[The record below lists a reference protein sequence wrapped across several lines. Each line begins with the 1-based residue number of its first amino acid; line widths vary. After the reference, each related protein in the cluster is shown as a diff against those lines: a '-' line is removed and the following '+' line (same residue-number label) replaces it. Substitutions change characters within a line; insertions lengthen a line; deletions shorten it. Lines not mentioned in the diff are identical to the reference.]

1 MWITVDSIL
10 VRRIGLTALW
20 LGFVGYAFGF
30 APPDDPGTLDLIVR
44 LSSGQFAGVNPLVVN
59 LFNIMGVL
67 PLMYCCLLYSDGR
80 GQKLPAWAFSAG
92 SFGLGA
98 FALMPYLIFR
108 SPNPGFEGK
117 KNWVIKFW
125 DSRWTAIAITVGA
138 IGLLVAGLTQGDW
151 ADFWQQWHSSR
162 FIHVMSLDFCMLSCL
177 VPTMLGDDMA
187 RRGLDD
193 RRIFWAVA
201 LVPLLGPLVYL
212 VLRPAIA
219 PQPPILGEQEVGE
232 AVGQEVG

>member
-1 MWITVDSIL
+1 MTSTL
-10 VRRIGLTALW
+10 TRRIGLTALW
-20 LGFVGYAFGF
+20 LGFLAYAFGF
-30 APPDDPGTLDLIVR
+30 APPDDPGTMDLIVR

-108 SPNPGFEGK
+108 KDNPGFVGT
-117 KNWVIKFW
+117 KNWVIRLW
-125 DSRWTAIAITVGA
+125 DSRWTAVVIAA
-138 IGLLVAGLTQGDW
+138 LAMSLLVTGLTQGDW
-151 ADFWQQWHSSR
+151 ADFVRQWQTSR
-162 FIHVMSLDFCMLSCL
+162 FIHVMSLDFCLLSSL
-177 VPTMLGDDMA
+177 VPTLLVDDMA
-187 RRGLDD
+187 RRGLSD

-201 LVPLLGPLVYL
+201 LVPLFGPLVYL
-212 VLRPAIA
+212 VLRPSIGTNVSSVTQVVA
-219 PQPPILGEQEVGE
+219 
-232 AVGQEVG
+232 

>member
-1 MWITVDSIL
+1 MTSTL
-10 VRRIGLTALW
+10 TRRIGLTALW
-20 LGFVGYAFGF
+20 LGFLAYAFGF
-30 APPDDPGTLDLIVR
+30 APPDDPGTMDLIVR

-108 SPNPGFEGK
+108 KDNPGFVGT
-117 KNWVIKFW
+117 KNWVIRLW
-125 DSRWTAIAITVGA
+125 DSRWTAIVIAA
-138 IGLLVAGLTQGDW
+138 LAMSLLVTGLTQGDW
-151 ADFWQQWHSSR
+151 ADFVRQWQTSR
-162 FIHVMSLDFCMLSCL
+162 FIHVMSLDFCLLLSL
-177 VPTMLGDDMA
+177 VPTLLGDDMA
-187 RRGLDD
+187 RRGLSN

-201 LVPLLGPLVYL
+201 LVPLFGPLVYL
-212 VLRPAIA
+212 VLRPSIVADSSSVAQVIA
-219 PQPPILGEQEVGE
+219 
-232 AVGQEVG
+232 

>member
-1 MWITVDSIL
+1 
-10 VRRIGLTALW
+10 
-20 LGFVGYAFGF
+20 LGFLAYAFGF
-30 APPDDPGTLDLIVR
+30 APPDDPGTMDLIVR

-108 SPNPGFEGK
+108 KDNPGFVGT
-117 KNWVIKFW
+117 KNWVIRLW
-125 DSRWTAIAITVGA
+125 DSRWTAVVIAA
-138 IGLLVAGLTQGDW
+138 LAMSLLVTGLTQGDW
-151 ADFWQQWHSSR
+151 ADFVRQWQTSR
-162 FIHVMSLDFCMLSCL
+162 FIHVMSLDFCLLSSL
-177 VPTMLGDDMA
+177 VPTLLVDDMA
-187 RRGLDD
+187 RRGLSD

-201 LVPLLGPLVYL
+201 LVPLFGPLVYL
-212 VLRPAIA
+212 VLRPSIGTNVSSATQVVA
-219 PQPPILGEQEVGE
+219 
-232 AVGQEVG
+232 

>member
-1 MWITVDSIL
+1 VTSTFT
-10 VRRIGLTALW
+10 RRIGLTALW
-20 LGFVGYAFGF
+20 LGFLAYAFGF
-30 APPDDPGTLDLIVR
+30 APPDDPGTMDLIVR

-108 SPNPGFEGK
+108 KDNPGFVGT
-117 KNWVIKFW
+117 KNWVIRLW
-125 DSRWTAIAITVGA
+125 DSRWTAVVIAA
-138 IGLLVAGLTQGDW
+138 LAMSLLVTGLTQGDW
-151 ADFWQQWHSSR
+151 ADFVRQWQTSR
-162 FIHVMSLDFCMLSCL
+162 FIHVMSLDFCLLSSL
-177 VPTMLGDDMA
+177 VPTLLVDDMA
-187 RRGLDD
+187 RRGLSD

-201 LVPLLGPLVYL
+201 LVPLFGPLVYL
-212 VLRPAIA
+212 VLRPSIGTNVSSVTQVVA
-219 PQPPILGEQEVGE
+219 
-232 AVGQEVG
+232 

>member
-1 MWITVDSIL
+1 MTSTL
-10 VRRIGLTALW
+10 TRRIGLTALW
-20 LGFVGYAFGF
+20 LGFLAYAFGF
-30 APPDDPGTLDLIVR
+30 APPDDPGTMDLIVR

-108 SPNPGFEGK
+108 KDNPGFVGT
-117 KNWVIKFW
+117 KNWVIRLW
-125 DSRWTAIAITVGA
+125 DSRWTAVVIAA
-138 IGLLVAGLTQGDW
+138 LAMSLLVTGWTQGDW
-151 ADFWQQWHSSR
+151 ADFVRQWQTSR
-162 FIHVMSLDFCMLSCL
+162 FIHVMSLDFCLLSSL
-177 VPTMLGDDMA
+177 VPTLLVDDMA
-187 RRGLDD
+187 RRGLSD

-201 LVPLLGPLVYL
+201 LVPLFGPLVYL
-212 VLRPAIA
+212 VLRPSIGTNVSSVTQVVA
-219 PQPPILGEQEVGE
+219 
-232 AVGQEVG
+232 

>member
-1 MWITVDSIL
+1 MTSTL
-10 VRRIGLTALW
+10 TRRIGLTALW
-20 LGFVGYAFGF
+20 LGFLAYAFGF
-30 APPDDPGTLDLIVR
+30 APPDDPGTMDLIVR

-108 SPNPGFEGK
+108 KDNPGFVGT
-117 KNWVIKFW
+117 KNWVIRLW
-125 DSRWTAIAITVGA
+125 DSRWTAVVIAA
-138 IGLLVAGLTQGDW
+138 LAMSLLVTGLTQGDW
-151 ADFWQQWHSSR
+151 ADFVRQWQTSR
-162 FIHVMSLDFCMLSCL
+162 FIHVMSLDFCLLSSL
-177 VPTMLGDDMA
+177 VPTLLVDDMA
-187 RRGLDD
+187 RRGLSD

-201 LVPLLGPLVYL
+201 LVPLFGPLVYL
-212 VLRPAIA
+212 VLRPSIGTNVSSATQVVA
-219 PQPPILGEQEVGE
+219 
-232 AVGQEVG
+232 

>member
-1 MWITVDSIL
+1 VDSIL

-20 LGFVGYAFGF
+20 VGFVGYAFGF

-44 LSSGQFAGVNPLVVN
+44 LSSGQFDGVNPLVVN

-67 PLMYCCLLYSDGR
+67 PLMYGCFLYSDGR

-108 SPNPGFEGK
+108 SDNPGFEGE
-117 KNWVIKFW
+117 KNWVIRFW
-125 DSRWTAIAITVGA
+125 DSRWTAIAITIGA
-138 IGLLVAGLTQGDW
+138 LVLLVTGLTQGDW

-177 VPTMLGDDMA
+177 VPTVLGDDMA

-193 RRIFWAVA
+193 MRIFWAVA
-201 LVPLLGPLVYL
+201 LVPLLGPLMYL

-219 PQPPILGEQEVGE
+219 PLLPILGEQEVGE
-232 AVGQEVG
+232 GVV

>member
-1 MWITVDSIL
+1 MTSTFT
-10 VRRIGLTALW
+10 RRIGLTALW
-20 LGFVGYAFGF
+20 LGFLAYAFGF
-30 APPDDPGTLDLIVR
+30 APPDDPGTMDLIVR

-108 SPNPGFEGK
+108 KDNPGFVGT
-117 KNWVIKFW
+117 KNWVIRLW
-125 DSRWTAIAITVGA
+125 DSRWTAVVIAA
-138 IGLLVAGLTQGDW
+138 LAMSLLVTGLTQGDW
-151 ADFWQQWHSSR
+151 ADFVRQWQTSR
-162 FIHVMSLDFCMLSCL
+162 FIHVMSLDFCLLSSL
-177 VPTMLGDDMA
+177 VPTLLVDDMA
-187 RRGLDD
+187 RRGLSD

-201 LVPLLGPLVYL
+201 LVPLFGPLVYL
-212 VLRPAIA
+212 VLRPSIGTNVSSVTQVVA
-219 PQPPILGEQEVGE
+219 
-232 AVGQEVG
+232 

>member
-1 MWITVDSIL
+1 VTSTL
-10 VRRIGLTALW
+10 TRRIGLTALW
-20 LGFVGYAFGF
+20 LGFLAYAFGF
-30 APPDDPGTLDLIVR
+30 APPDDPGTMDLIVR

-108 SPNPGFEGK
+108 KDNPGFVGT
-117 KNWVIKFW
+117 KNWVIRLW
-125 DSRWTAIAITVGA
+125 DSRWTAVVIAA
-138 IGLLVAGLTQGDW
+138 LAMSLLVTGLTQGDW
-151 ADFWQQWHSSR
+151 ADFVRQWQTSR
-162 FIHVMSLDFCMLSCL
+162 FIHVMSLDFCLLSSL
-177 VPTMLGDDMA
+177 VPTLLVDDMA
-187 RRGLDD
+187 RRGLSD

-201 LVPLLGPLVYL
+201 LVPLFGPLVYL
-212 VLRPAIA
+212 VLRPSIGTNVSSATQVVA
-219 PQPPILGEQEVGE
+219 
-232 AVGQEVG
+232 

>member
-1 MWITVDSIL
+1 MTSTVTSTL
-10 VRRIGLTALW
+10 TRRIGLTALW
-20 LGFVGYAFGF
+20 LGFLAYAFGF
-30 APPDDPGTLDLIVR
+30 APPDDPGTMDLIVR

-108 SPNPGFEGK
+108 KDNPGFVGT
-117 KNWVIKFW
+117 KNWVIRLW
-125 DSRWTAIAITVGA
+125 DSRWTAIVIAA
-138 IGLLVAGLTQGDW
+138 LAMSLLVTGLTQGDW
-151 ADFWQQWHSSR
+151 ADFVRQWQTSR
-162 FIHVMSLDFCMLSCL
+162 FIHVMSLDFCLLLSL
-177 VPTMLGDDMA
+177 VPTLLGDDMA
-187 RRGLDD
+187 RRGLSN

-201 LVPLLGPLVYL
+201 LVPLFGPLVYL
-212 VLRPAIA
+212 VLRPSIVADSSSVAQVIA
-219 PQPPILGEQEVGE
+219 
-232 AVGQEVG
+232 

>member
-1 MWITVDSIL
+1 MTSTL
-10 VRRIGLTALW
+10 TRRIGLTALW
-20 LGFVGYAFGF
+20 LGFLAYAFGF
-30 APPDDPGTLDLIVR
+30 APPDDPGTMDLIVR

-108 SPNPGFEGK
+108 KDNPGFVGT
-117 KNWVIKFW
+117 KNWVIRLW
-125 DSRWTAIAITVGA
+125 DSRWTAVVIAA
-138 IGLLVAGLTQGDW
+138 LAMSLLVTGLTQGNW
-151 ADFWQQWHSSR
+151 ADFVRQWQTSR
-162 FIHVMSLDFCMLSCL
+162 FIHVMSLDFCLLSSL
-177 VPTMLGDDMA
+177 VPTLLVDDMA
-187 RRGLDD
+187 RRGLSD

-201 LVPLLGPLVYL
+201 LVPLFGPLVYL
-212 VLRPAIA
+212 VLRPSIGTNVSSVTQVVA
-219 PQPPILGEQEVGE
+219 
-232 AVGQEVG
+232 

>member
-1 MWITVDSIL
+1 MTSTL
-10 VRRIGLTALW
+10 TRRIGLTALW
-20 LGFVGYAFGF
+20 LGFLAYAFGF
-30 APPDDPGTLDLIVR
+30 APPDDPGTMDLIVR

-108 SPNPGFEGK
+108 KDNPGFVGT
-117 KNWVIKFW
+117 KNWVIRLW
-125 DSRWTAIAITVGA
+125 DSRWTAVVIAA
-138 IGLLVAGLTQGDW
+138 LAMSLLVTGLTQGDW
-151 ADFWQQWHSSR
+151 ADFVRQWQTSR
-162 FIHVMSLDFCMLSCL
+162 FIHVMSLDFCLLSSLIPTLL
-177 VPTMLGDDMA
+177 VDDMA
-187 RRGLDD
+187 RRGLSD

-201 LVPLLGPLVYL
+201 LVPLFGPLVYL
-212 VLRPAIA
+212 VLRPSIGTNVSSVTQVVA
-219 PQPPILGEQEVGE
+219 
-232 AVGQEVG
+232 